1 MRVLAVLFV
10 MGTFLDEVRQVRLS
24 SFRFADNPATIIGL
38 ALLIGFIGYR
48 YRALAQVN
56 RRNAWFVAFI
66 VVTALEEIPRY
77 FVLGPLWGRA
87 FASYLQ
93 YVQVVVLYVIFFDL
107 ARDPRVIRSV
117 GKAFVACAALM
128 SFGVN
133 LSLPWLVVERVGR
146 HGVKAINLNGQAFIY
161 ALAIVGIFC
170 WILARW
176 PRFGWPELAS
186 VAASGSMLLAL
197 AKTGS
202 RGGAAALLLGVGA
215 ATVVYLRRRRLSAYI
230 LVVPLAFAGI
240 GAGLL
245 TSEILT
251 ERTQATLV
259 EGNTGL
265 RVELTRSGMELFRE
279 RPFIGWGSTFSR
291 FLGAH
296 MNLGRSIGAHNA
308 YIQTLLAFGLIG
320 FIPWF
325 VGLGRAFLDAWWERS
340 TPWGGMLVALMV
352 TMLSF
357 CAVSNMA
364 YSKYLWILLAFAGNA
379 GVMSLEPLKAARR
392 RRRSVGRLRQL
403 DVEGGPGGG
412 M

>member
-10 MGTFLDEVRQVRLS
+10 VATFLDWVRLS
-24 SFRFADNPATIIGL
+24 SFMFADNPATILGL
-38 ALLIGFIGYR
+38 ALLAGFIGYR
-48 YRALAQVN
+48 YRALTQVN

-77 FVLGPLWGRA
+77 FILGPTLWTRS
-87 FASYLQ
+87 FVSYLQ

-107 ARDPRVIRSV
+107 AKDPRVIRSV
-117 GKAFVACAALM
+117 GKAFVACAAVM

-133 LSLPWLVVERVGR
+133 LSLPWMAAEQVGR
-146 HGVKAINLNGQAFIY
+146 YGVKSINLNFQAFIY
-161 ALAIVGIFC
+161 ALAIVAVFC
-170 WILARW
+170 WVLARW
-176 PRFGWPELAS
+176 PRVRWGELFAV
-186 VAASGSMLLAL
+186 VAAGSMLVAL

-230 LVVPLAFAGI
+230 LVVPLALAGI

-245 TSEILT
+245 TSEIMT
-251 ERTQATLV
+251 ERTQATIG
-259 EGNTGL
+259 EGDTGL

-279 RPFIGWGSTFSR
+279 QPFIGWGSSFSR

-296 MNLGRSIGAHNA
+296 MDLGRAIGAHNA
-308 YIQTLLAFGLIG
+308 YLQTLLAFGLIG
-320 FIPWF
+320 FIPWV
-325 VGLGRAFLDAWWERS
+325 VGLARAFLDAWWERAS
-340 TPWGGMLVALMV
+340 PWGGMLVALIV

-403 DVEGGPGGG
+403 DVEGGPVGGT
-412 M
+412 